1 MSDAKSQFM
10 LGGYKEG
17 NFLLDSLAFAFE
29 DTRKGL
35 SPTGAT
41 RLAAM
46 TGYVVANPEKT
57 NAENFNQYVTKVMAA
72 SGSDTE
78 AKPTIPARTKPGT
91 GNGMM

>member
-1 MSDAKSQFM
+1 MSDPKSQFM

-17 NFLLDSLAFAFE
+17 NFLLDSLAVAFE

-35 SPTGAT
+35 SPTAAT

-46 TGYVVANPEKT
+46 AGYVAANPEKT
-57 NAENFNQYVTKVMAA
+57 NAEQFNTYVGKLMAA
-72 SGSDTE
+72 SGSEAE
-78 AKPTIPARTKPGT
+78 AKPVVAQRSKPGT